1 MKKIYLLTYTQTTN
15 AKAAVQA
22 NPDVDFTDLPD
33 KKLYSVLKH
42 LLLNKVL
49 TENFFTTTKQI
60 NYYKMP
66 YNYFFLSKFYI
77 SISNKPGLI
86 AVAVSTKPI
95 GIDLEFLKNRD
106 FSVLLRGFSENIRQV
121 FLTQSNQAE
130 YFFKLWTTAEAY
142 FKMEGLTLPIHEID
156 TKISFPMVKSY
167 RLIKPQA
174 GCISVAQKSLE
185 IPQFFLVSVD
195 KKHTLNTQ
203 KTRLNKL

>member
-1 MKKIYLLTYTQTTN
+1 MKKIYLLTYTQTAN
-15 AKAAVQA
+15 LKAIVQA
-22 NPDVDFTDLPD
+22 NSDVDFMDLPD
-33 KKLYSVLKH
+33 KKLYTVLKH

-66 YNYFFLSKFYI
+66 YNYYFLSKFYV

-86 AVAVSTKPI
+86 AVSISTKPI
-95 GIDLEFLKNRD
+95 GIDCEFFKNRD
-106 FSVLLRGFSENIRQV
+106 FSVLLRGFSENIRKV
-121 FLTQSNQAE
+121 FLTQSNKVE

-142 FKMEGLTLPIHEID
+142 FKMEGMPLPIHEID
-156 TKISFPMVKSY
+156 AKVSFPMVKSY
-167 RLIKPQA
+167 RFVKPEA

-185 IPQFFLVSVD
+185 IPQFFLVSID
-195 KKHTLNTQ
+195 KKHTLSTQ

>member
-1 MKKIYLLTYTQTTN
+1 MKKIYLLAYTQTAN
-15 AKAAVQA
+15 LKAIVQA
-22 NPDVDFTDLPD
+22 NSDVDFMDLPD
-33 KKLYSVLKH
+33 KKLYTVLKH

-66 YNYFFLSKFYI
+66 YNYYFLSKFYI

-86 AVAVSTKPI
+86 AIAISTKPI
-95 GIDLEFLKNRD
+95 GIDCEFFKNRD
-106 FSVLLRGFSENIRQV
+106 FSVLLRGFSENIRKV
-121 FLTQSNQAE
+121 FLTQSNQVE

-142 FKMEGLTLPIHEID
+142 FKMEGRHLPIHEID
-156 TKISFPMVKSY
+156 TKISFSMVKSY
-167 RLIKPQA
+167 RFVKPQV

-185 IPQFFLVSVD
+185 IPQFFLVSMD
-195 KKHTLNTQ
+195 KKHTLSTQ

>member
-1 MKKIYLLTYTQTTN
+1 MKKIYLLTYAQTTN
-15 AKAAVQA
+15 VKAIVQA
-22 NPDVDFTDLPD
+22 NLDVDFTDLQD

-66 YNYFFLSKFYI
+66 YNYYFLSKFYI

-86 AVAVSTKPI
+86 AIAISTKPI
-95 GIDLEFLKNRD
+95 GIDCEFLKNRD
-106 FSVLLRGFSENIRQV
+106 FSVLLRGFSENIRKV
-121 FLTQSNQAE
+121 FLTQSNQVE

-142 FKMEGLTLPIHEID
+142 FKMEGVPLPIHEID
-156 TKISFPMVKSY
+156 TKISFPMIKSY
-167 RLIKPQA
+167 RFLKPQT
-174 GCISVAQKSLE
+174 GCISIAQKSLE
-185 IPQFFLVSVD
+185 VPQFFLVSID
-195 KKHTLNTQ
+195 KKQQLCTQ

>member
-1 MKKIYLLTYTQTTN
+1 MKKIYLLTYAQTTN
-15 AKAAVQA
+15 AKAVVQA
-22 NPDVDFTDLPD
+22 NPNVDFTDLLD

-60 NYYKMP
+60 DYYKMP
-66 YNYFFLSKFYI
+66 YNYFFLSKFYV

-121 FLTQSNQAE
+121 FLTQSNQVD

-142 FKMEGLTLPIHEID
+142 FKMEGLPLPIHEID

-167 RLIKPQA
+167 RLTKPQA

-203 KTRLNKL
+203 KTHLNKL

>member
-1 MKKIYLLTYTQTTN
+1 MKKIYLLTYAQTTN
-15 AKAAVQA
+15 AKAIIQA
-22 NPDVDFTDLPD
+22 NLDVDFTDLPD
-33 KKLYSVLKH
+33 KKLYTVLKH

-66 YNYFFLSKFYI
+66 YNYFFLSKFFI

-95 GIDLEFLKNRD
+95 GIDCEFFKNRG

-121 FLTQSNQAE
+121 FLTQANKVE

-142 FKMEGLTLPIHEID
+142 FKMEGLPLPIHEID
-156 TKISFPMVKSY
+156 TKISFPMVKSF
-167 RLIKPQA
+167 RFNKPQI

-185 IPQFFLVSVD
+185 IPQFFLVFID
-195 KKHTLNTQ
+195 KKHQLSTQ

>member
-1 MKKIYLLTYTQTTN
+1 MKKIYLLAYPQATY
-15 AKAAVQA
+15 AKAIVQA

-66 YNYFFLSKFYI
+66 YNYYFLSKFYI
-77 SISNKPGLI
+77 SISNKSGLI
-86 AVAVSTKPI
+86 AVAISTKPI
-95 GIDLEFLKNRD
+95 GIDCEFLKNRD

-121 FLTQSNQAE
+121 FLTQLNQVE

-142 FKMEGLTLPIHEID
+142 FKMEGLPLPIHEID

-167 RLIKPQA
+167 RFLKPQA

-185 IPQFFLVSVD
+185 IPQFFLVSIG
-195 KKHTLNTQ
+195 KTHTLNTQ

>member
-1 MKKIYLLTYTQTTN
+1 MKKIYLLTYAQTTN
-15 AKAAVQA
+15 VKATIQA

-33 KKLYSVLKH
+33 KKLYTVLKH

-60 NYYKMP
+60 KYYKMP
-66 YNYFFLSKFYI
+66 YNYYFLSKFYI

-86 AVAVSTKPI
+86 VIAVSTKPV
-95 GIDLEFLKNRD
+95 GIDCEFFKNRD
-106 FSVLLRGFSENIRQV
+106 FSVLLRGFSENIRKV
-121 FLTQSNQAE
+121 FLTQSNKVE

-142 FKMEGLTLPIHEID
+142 FKMEGMPLPIHEID
-156 TKISFPMVKSY
+156 TKVSFPMVKSY
-167 RLIKPQA
+167 WFAKPQA

-185 IPQFFLVSVD
+185 IPQFFLVSMD
-195 KKHTLNTQ
+195 KKHTLSTQ

>member
-15 AKAAVQA
+15 AKAIIQA
-22 NPDVDFTDLPD
+22 NLDVDFTDLPD

-49 TENFFTTTKQI
+49 IENFFTTTKQI

-66 YNYFFLSKFYI
+66 YNYYFLSKFFI

-95 GIDLEFLKNRD
+95 GIDCEFFKNRD
-106 FSVLLRGFSENIRQV
+106 FSVLLRGFSENIHQV
-121 FLTQSNQAE
+121 FITQANKVE
-130 YFFKLWTTAEAY
+130 YFFKLWTTAESY
-142 FKMEGLTLPIHEID
+142 FKMEGLPLPIHEID
-156 TKISFPMVKSY
+156 TKISFPMVKSF
-167 RLIKPQA
+167 RFTKPQI

-195 KKHTLNTQ
+195 KKHVLSTQ

>member
-15 AKAAVQA
+15 LKAIVQA
-22 NPDVDFTDLPD
+22 NPDIDFTDLPD
-33 KKLYSVLKH
+33 KKLYTVLKH

-66 YNYFFLSKFYI
+66 YNYYFLSKFFI

-86 AVAVSTKPI
+86 AIAISTKPI
-95 GIDLEFLKNRD
+95 GIDCEFFKNRD

-121 FLTQSNQAE
+121 FLTKSNQVE
-130 YFFKLWTTAEAY
+130 YFFKLWTQAEAY
-142 FKMEGLTLPIHEID
+142 FKMQGLPLPIHEID
-156 TKISFPMVKSY
+156 TKISFPMLKSY
-167 RLIKPQA
+167 RLTKPQA
-174 GCISVAQKSLE
+174 GCISLAQKSLE
-185 IPQFFLVSVD
+185 IPQFFLVSID
-195 KKHTLNTQ
+195 KKQTLNAQ

>member
-15 AKAAVQA
+15 LKAIVQA
-22 NPDVDFTDLPD
+22 NPDIDFTDLPD

-66 YNYFFLSKFYI
+66 YNYYFLSKFFI
-77 SISNKPGLI
+77 SILNEPEII
-86 AVAVSTKPI
+86 AFAMSTKPI
-95 GIDLEFLKNRD
+95 GIDCEFFKNRD

-121 FLTQSNQAE
+121 FLTKSNQVE

-142 FKMEGLTLPIHEID
+142 FKMEGLPLPIHEID

-167 RLIKPQA
+167 RFLKPQA
-174 GCISVAQKSLE
+174 GCISIAQKSLE
-185 IPQFFLVSVD
+185 IPQFFLVKID
-195 KKHTLNTQ
+195 KKHQVNTQ

>member
-1 MKKIYLLTYTQTTN
+1 MKKIYLLTYTQTAN
-15 AKAAVQA
+15 LKAIVQA
-22 NPDVDFTDLPD
+22 NSDVDFMDLPD
-33 KKLYSVLKH
+33 KKLYTVLKH

-66 YNYFFLSKFYI
+66 YNYYFLSKFYI

-86 AVAVSTKPI
+86 AVSISTKPI
-95 GIDLEFLKNRD
+95 GIDCEFFKNRD
-106 FSVLLRGFSENIRQV
+106 FSVLLRGFSENIRKV
-121 FLTQSNQAE
+121 FLTQSNKVE

-142 FKMEGLTLPIHEID
+142 FKMEGMPLLIHEID
-156 TKISFPMVKSY
+156 MKVSFPMVKSY
-167 RLIKPQA
+167 RFAKPQV

-185 IPQFFLVSVD
+185 IPQFFLVSID
-195 KKHTLNTQ
+195 KKHTLSTQ

>member
-1 MKKIYLLTYTQTTN
+1 MKKIYLLTYTQTAN
-15 AKAAVQA
+15 LKAIVQS
-22 NPDVDFTDLPD
+22 NSDVDFTDLPD
-33 KKLYSVLKH
+33 KKLYTVLKH

-66 YNYFFLSKFYI
+66 YNYYFLSKFYI

-86 AVAVSTKPI
+86 VIAVSTKPI
-95 GIDLEFLKNRD
+95 GIDCEFFKNRD

-121 FLTQSNQAE
+121 FLTQSNQVE

-142 FKMEGLTLPIHEID
+142 FKMEGQPLPIHEID
-156 TKISFPMVKSY
+156 TKVSFPMVKSY
-167 RLIKPQA
+167 RFAKPQV

-185 IPQFFLVSVD
+185 IPQFFLVSID
-195 KKHTLNTQ
+195 KKHTLSTQ

>member
-1 MKKIYLLTYTQTTN
+1 MKKIYLLTYSQTTN
-15 AKAAVQA
+15 AKAIVQA
-22 NPDVDFTDLPD
+22 NSVVDFTDLSD

-66 YNYFFLSKFYI
+66 YNYYFLSKFYV

-95 GIDLEFLKNRD
+95 GIDCEFFKNRD
-106 FSVLLRGFSENIRQV
+106 FSVLLRGFSENIRKI
-121 FLTQSNQAE
+121 FLTHTNQVE

-142 FKMEGLTLPIHEID
+142 FKMQGLSLPIHEID
-156 TKISFPMVKSY
+156 TKISFPMVKTY
-167 RLIKPQA
+167 RFSKPQA

-185 IPQFFLVSVD
+185 IPQFFLVSID
-195 KKHTLNTQ
+195 KKHQLHTQ

>member
-1 MKKIYLLTYTQTTN
+1 MKKIYLLTYAQTIN
-15 AKAAVQA
+15 AKATVQS
-22 NPDVDFTDLPD
+22 NPDLDFTDLPD
-33 KKLYSVLKH
+33 KKLYTVLKH
-42 LLLNKVL
+42 LLLNKIL

-66 YNYFFLSKFYI
+66 YNYYFLSKFYI

-86 AVAVSTKPI
+86 VIAVSTKPI
-95 GIDLEFLKNRD
+95 GIDCEFFKNRD
-106 FSVLLRGFSENIRQV
+106 FSVLLKGFSENIRQV
-121 FLTQSNQAE
+121 FLTQSNQVE

-142 FKMEGLTLPIHEID
+142 FKMEGLHLPIHEID

-167 RLIKPQA
+167 RFAKPQV

-185 IPQFFLVSVD
+185 IPQFFLVSMD
-195 KKHTLNTQ
+195 KKYTLSTQ

>member
-1 MKKIYLLTYTQTTN
+1 MKKIYLLTYTQTAN
-15 AKAAVQA
+15 LKAIVQA
-22 NPDVDFTDLPD
+22 NSDVDFTDLPD
-33 KKLYSVLKH
+33 KKLYTVLKH

-66 YNYFFLSKFYI
+66 YNYYFLSKFYI

-86 AVAVSTKPI
+86 AVSISTKPI
-95 GIDLEFLKNRD
+95 GIDCEFFKNRD
-106 FSVLLRGFSENIRQV
+106 FSVLLRGFSENIRKV
-121 FLTQSNQAE
+121 FLTQSNKVE

-142 FKMEGLTLPIHEID
+142 FKMEGMPLPIHEID
-156 TKISFPMVKSY
+156 TKLSFPMVKSY
-167 RLIKPQA
+167 RFAKLQV

-185 IPQFFLVSVD
+185 IPQFFLVSMD
-195 KKHTLNTQ
+195 KTHTLSTQ

>member
-1 MKKIYLLTYTQTTN
+1 MKKIYLLTYTQTAN
-15 AKAAVQA
+15 LKSIVQA
-22 NPDVDFTDLPD
+22 NSDVDFTDLPD
-33 KKLYSVLKH
+33 KKLYTVLKH

-66 YNYFFLSKFYI
+66 YNYYFLSKFYI

-86 AVAVSTKPI
+86 AVSISTKPI
-95 GIDLEFLKNRD
+95 GIDCEFFKNRD
-106 FSVLLRGFSENIRQV
+106 FSVLLRGFSENIRKV
-121 FLTQSNQAE
+121 FLTQSNKVE

-142 FKMEGLTLPIHEID
+142 FKMEGMPLPIHEID
-156 TKISFPMVKSY
+156 TKVSFPMVKSY
-167 RLIKPQA
+167 RFVKPQV

-185 IPQFFLVSVD
+185 IPQFFLVSID
-195 KKHTLNTQ
+195 KKHTLSTQ

>member
-1 MKKIYLLTYTQTTN
+1 MKKIYLLTYAQTTN
-15 AKAAVQA
+15 VKAVVQA
-22 NPDVDFTDLPD
+22 NLDVDFTDLPD

-42 LLLNKVL
+42 LLLNKIL

-121 FLTQSNQAE
+121 FLTQSNQVD

-142 FKMEGLTLPIHEID
+142 FKMEGLPLPIHEID
-156 TKISFPMVKSY
+156 AKLSFPMVKSY
-167 RLIKPQA
+167 RLTKPQA

>member
-1 MKKIYLLTYTQTTN
+1 MKKIYLLTYTQTAN
-15 AKAAVQA
+15 LKAIVQA
-22 NPDVDFTDLPD
+22 NSDVDFMDLPD
-33 KKLYSVLKH
+33 KKLYTVLKH

-66 YNYFFLSKFYI
+66 YNYYFLSKFYI

-95 GIDLEFLKNRD
+95 GIDCEFFKNRD
-106 FSVLLRGFSENIRQV
+106 FLVLLRGFSENIRKV
-121 FLTQSNQAE
+121 FLTQSNKVE

-142 FKMEGLTLPIHEID
+142 FKMKGMPLPIHEID
-156 TKISFPMVKSY
+156 TKVSFPMVKSY
-167 RLIKPQA
+167 RFAKPQV

-185 IPQFFLVSVD
+185 IPQFFLVSMD
-195 KKHTLNTQ
+195 AHTLSTQ
-203 KTRLNKL
+203 KTRLSKL

>member
-1 MKKIYLLTYTQTTN
+1 MKKIYLLTYAQTTN
-15 AKAAVQA
+15 AKATVQS

-66 YNYFFLSKFYI
+66 YNYYFLSKFYI

-86 AVAVSTKPI
+86 VIAISTKPI
-95 GIDLEFLKNRD
+95 GIDCEFFKNRD
-106 FSVLLRGFSENIRQV
+106 FSVLLRGFSENIRKV
-121 FLTQSNQAE
+121 FLTQSNKVE

-142 FKMEGLTLPIHEID
+142 FKMEGMPLPIHEID
-156 TKISFPMVKSY
+156 TKVSFPMVKSY
-167 RLIKPQA
+167 RFAKPLA
-174 GCISVAQKSLE
+174 GCISIAQKSLE
-185 IPQFFLVSVD
+185 IPQFFLVLID
-195 KKHTLNTQ
+195 KKHTLSTQ

>member
-15 AKAAVQA
+15 VKSIVQA
-22 NPDVDFTDLPD
+22 NPDVDFIDLPD

-49 TENFFTTTKQI
+49 TENFYTTTKQI

-66 YNYFFLSKFYI
+66 YNYYFLTKFYI

-86 AVAVSTKPI
+86 SVAISTKPI
-95 GIDLEFLKNRD
+95 GIDCEFLKNRD

-121 FLTQSNQAE
+121 FLNQPNQVE

-142 FKMEGLTLPIHEID
+142 FKMEGLSLPIHEID

-167 RLIKPQA
+167 RFAKPQA

-185 IPQFFLVSVD
+185 IPQFFLVSID
-195 KKHTLNTQ
+195 KKLTLNTQ

>member
-1 MKKIYLLTYTQTTN
+1 MKKIYLLTYTQTAN
-15 AKAAVQA
+15 LKAIVQA
-22 NPDVDFTDLPD
+22 NSDVDFMDLSD
-33 KKLYSVLKH
+33 KKLYTVLKH

-66 YNYFFLSKFYI
+66 YNYHFLSKFYI

-86 AVAVSTKPI
+86 VVSISTKPI
-95 GIDLEFLKNRD
+95 GIDCEFFKNRD
-106 FSVLLRGFSENIRQV
+106 FSALLRGFSENIRKV
-121 FLTQSNQAE
+121 FLTQSNKIE

-142 FKMEGLTLPIHEID
+142 FKMEGIPLPIHEID

-167 RLIKPQA
+167 RFAKPQV

-185 IPQFFLVSVD
+185 IPQFFLVSID
-195 KKHTLNTQ
+195 KKHTLSTQ